1 MVIYRFKLIAAKMNT
16 AVRND
21 DPFILVTIKW
31 LPNVFP

>member
-1 MVIYRFKLIAAKMNT
+1 MVFHTFELIAAKMNI

-21 DPFILVTIKW
+21 DPLIFVTVKW

>member
-1 MVIYRFKLIAAKMNT
+1 MVFNRFKLIAAKMNT

-21 DPFILVTIKW
+21 DPLIFMTIKW